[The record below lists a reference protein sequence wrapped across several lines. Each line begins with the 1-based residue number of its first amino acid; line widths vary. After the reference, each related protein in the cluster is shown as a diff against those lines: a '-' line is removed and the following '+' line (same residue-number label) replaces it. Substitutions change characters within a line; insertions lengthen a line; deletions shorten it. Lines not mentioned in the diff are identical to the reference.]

1 LPESVDVVVAGAGV
15 GGLAAA
21 IELARRD
28 CTVALIDS
36 HQIGY
41 GASSRNMGLLSGV
54 NRDPEA
60 RFLEL
65 LKDAKADCDLDS
77 GAMLLAPTKRNLR
90 DLAAS
95 IPRRKQEYGLDDHI
109 VAGKDLRTLI
119 GGRANKIFEGA
130 LVMPDAKHLHP
141 DKMVVALASY
151 ARSLGVRVCENTEL
165 KTWRTVANGL
175 AIQCGD
181 EFVAANELLLTMGGY
196 GGNLSQPLWKRT
208 LAIPSTAVAGPVAIA
223 PRTMADDL
231 FALRSYFERL
241 FPLLGHVEFT
251 HCWTGYAGA
260 ARDRRVHMGK
270 QDGAWYSIGASG
282 LVYSAEAGRK
292 AAIQIATGEDVNDSD
307 FPVWPL
313 RGSKKLLWSGI
324 EKTARILDGLR
335 FSRQR

>member
-1 LPESVDVVVAGAGV
+1 
-15 GGLAAA
+15 
-21 IELARRD
+21 
-28 CTVALIDS
+28 
-36 HQIGY
+36 
-41 GASSRNMGLLSGV
+41 MGLLSGV
-54 NRDPEA
+54 NQESED
-60 RFLEL
+60 RFLQL
-65 LKDAKADCDLDS
+65 LNDSKADCDLDS

-95 IPRRKQEYGLDDHI
+95 IPRRKQEYGLDDYI

-130 LVMPDAKHLHP
+130 LVMPAAKHLHP

-151 ARSLGVRVCENTEL
+151 ARLLGVRVCENTEL

-175 AIQCGD
+175 MIQCGD
-181 EFVAANELLLTMGGY
+181 ETVSAKELLLTMGGY
-196 GGNLSQPLWKRT
+196 GGNLSKPLWKRT
-208 LAIPSTAVAGPVAIA
+208 LAIPSIAAVTEELTPAIIEELLPSAFLTVINRFRGYNFRLSPDGRRIILAGPVATA
-223 PRTMADDL
+223 PRTMVDDL

-241 FPLLGHVEFT
+241 FPLLAYVEFT

-270 QDGAWYSIGASG
+270 HDGAWYSIGASG

-292 AAIQIATGEDVNDSD
+292 TAIQIATGEEVSDSD

-313 RGSKKLLWSGI
+313 RGSQKLLWSGI
-324 EKTARILDGLR
+324 ATTARVLDGLR